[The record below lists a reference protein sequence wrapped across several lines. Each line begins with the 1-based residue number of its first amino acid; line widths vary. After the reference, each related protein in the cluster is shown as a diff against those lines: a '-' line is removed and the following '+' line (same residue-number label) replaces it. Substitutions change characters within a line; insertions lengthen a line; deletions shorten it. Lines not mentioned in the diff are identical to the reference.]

1 MNRKDKFEY
10 KTYSYLVFI
19 RLPRGDYYSYLEFLD
34 YNYLVGIPKRHR
46 LLERVRL
53 LKLT

>member
-19 RLPRGDYYSYLEFLD
+19 RLPRGDYSYLVFLD
-34 YNYLVGIPKRHR
+34 YNYLVVI
-46 LLERVRL
+46 
-53 LKLT
+53 KLPSGDT